1 MSYIVNKSD
10 GNILATVADGQ
21 IDQLSSSL
29 TLIGKNYSGFG
40 EYLNENFIKL
50 LENFS
55 STTQPVNPIAGQLW
69 YDTTEQKLK
78 VYNGLEFVSVGTAT
92 ISVVQP
98 LSLGAGD
105 LWFNDRTNQ
114 LFFFDGSTLILV
126 APIYSE
132 QQKETGFRVVTSTDT
147 LGADHT
153 IALMYCGGIL
163 LGIFS
168 RDKFRPSVNIVGF
181 PENTDVEVGFTP
193 GTLIG
198 VKWNGTALNSE
209 KLNNKSSTSYFQT
222 DVPSVN
228 IQGSISST
236 SNNGFTFG
244 DSLQAKL
251 YIDGT
256 GNLIIQNDTI
266 SKRIQIYA
274 RASGSQ
280 LQTAIE
286 INPADQLLLLYPNN
300 IDSVTTVG
308 GSLTVSGNLTVL
320 GDTTTVNTSTLA
332 VEDKLVEIA
341 KTANPTDD
349 SGDQGGI
356 ALKGTTD
363 HIIMWSKDGAAASGG
378 RMPLASRAWN
388 FSEHIN
394 LEAGKSFKIGGVEVL
409 NGNTLSAAI
418 TNAPGLTSFGT
429 FTSFTVDD
437 LFLDGNEISTRFTNT
452 DLIFNP
458 AGAGAIRVSGAEI
471 KDIKYVYNSFT
482 NTVDS
487 PSAPNDAAPKAYVD
501 YAVARAN
508 LAFSM
513 DISDPANPGSL
524 LSNGAIATY
533 VQRLFPVSEHAPNT
547 VCRVLT
553 YYYTNS
559 SETFTFTGEITK
571 SFNVV
576 VTGVSPT
583 TTGTVLQDVNI
594 SPLSLPTSDIIITR
608 LVKEYAISSGVW
620 TWQQDLP

>member
-1 MSYIVNKSD
+1 MSYIINKSD
-10 GNILATVADGQ
+10 GNTLATVADGQ

-29 TLIGKNYSGFG
+29 TLVGKNYSGFG
-40 EYLNENFIKL
+40 EYINENFVKL

-55 STTQPVNPIAGQLW
+55 STTQPTSPISGQLW

-78 VYNGLEFVSVGTAT
+78 VYNGLDFVSVGTAT
-92 ISVVQP
+92 ISVNQP

-114 LFFFDGSTLILV
+114 LFFYDGTTLILV
-126 APIYSE
+126 APIYTE
-132 QQKETGFRVVTSTDT
+132 LQKETGFRVQTSTDT
-147 LGADHT
+147 LGLDHT
-153 IALMYCGGIL
+153 IALMYCGGNL

-168 RDKFRPSVNIVGF
+168 KDQFRPSVGIVGF
-181 PENTDVEVGFTP
+181 PDDTDIQIGFTP

-236 SNNGFTFG
+236 NNNGYTFG

-251 YIDGT
+251 YLDGS
-256 GNLIIQNDTI
+256 GDLIFQNDSI
-266 SKRIQIYA
+266 GKRVKILA
-274 RASGSQ
+274 RSSGTQ

-286 INPADQLLLLYPNN
+286 VNPLDQVVSVFPNN
-300 IDSVTTVG
+300 AESTALIG
-308 GSLTVSGNLTVL
+308 GNLQVNGNLTVL
-320 GDTTTVNTSTLA
+320 GDTTTVNTATLT
-332 VEDKLVEIA
+332 VEDKLIEIA
-341 KTANPTDD
+341 KVASPTDD

-378 RMPLASRAWN
+378 RMALASRAWN

-394 LEAGKSFKIGGVEVL
+394 LDAGKSLKIGGVEVL

-437 LFLDGNEISTRFTNT
+437 IFINDNEITTRFTNT
-452 DLIFNP
+452 DLILNP
-458 AGAGAIRVSGAEI
+458 AGVGAIRVAGSEI
-471 KDIKYVYNSFT
+471 KEVKYTYDSFT
-482 NTVDS
+482 NTVTS
-487 PSAPNDAAPKAYVD
+487 PSAANDAAPKAYVD
-501 YAVARAN
+501 YAVGRAN
-508 LAFSM
+508 LGFSM
-513 DISDPANPGSL
+513 DISDPLNPGAP
-524 LSNGAIATY
+524 LSNGTIATY
-533 VQRLFPVSEHAPNT
+533 IEKLFPVAEHQPST
-547 VCRVLT
+547 KCRVLT
-553 YYYTNS
+553 YYYSNT
-559 SETFTFTGEITK
+559 SETFTFTSEISK
-571 SFNVV
+571 SFSLV

-583 TTGTVLQDVNI
+583 TTGTVLSDLNI
-594 SPLSLPTSDIIITR
+594 SPLSLPTPDIVITR